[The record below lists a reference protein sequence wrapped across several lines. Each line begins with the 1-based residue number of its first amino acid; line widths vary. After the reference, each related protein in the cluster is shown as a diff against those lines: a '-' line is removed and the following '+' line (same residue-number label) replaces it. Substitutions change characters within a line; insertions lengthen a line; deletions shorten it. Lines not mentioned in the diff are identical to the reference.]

1 MQFPG
6 SAISLMG
13 WKNRREREAIG
24 KLWSALRKEHY
35 PGLFVCMFVAV
46 DEGGRGGGGGGGSC

>member
-1 MQFPG
+1 MV
-6 SAISLMG
+6 

-35 PGLFVCMFVAV
+35 PGVCVCVCVFGVV
-46 DEGGRGGGGGGGSC
+46 DVEDGGVVVKNFKMCRLCFLKG